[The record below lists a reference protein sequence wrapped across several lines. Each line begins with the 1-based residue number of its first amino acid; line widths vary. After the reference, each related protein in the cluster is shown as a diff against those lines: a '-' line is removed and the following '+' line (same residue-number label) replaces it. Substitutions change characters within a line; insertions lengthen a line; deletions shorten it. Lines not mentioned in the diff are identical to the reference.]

1 MLPVKDET
9 TSSALHKL
17 INTLD
22 HSFKK
27 YDVNTSNVS
36 DTMLG
41 AGVTRKR
48 ILSIASAL
56 EFI

>member
-1 MLPVKDET
+1 MLPVEDET
-9 TSSALHKL
+9 ASPALHKL
-17 INTLD
+17 TNTLD

-36 DTMLG
+36 DTRLG